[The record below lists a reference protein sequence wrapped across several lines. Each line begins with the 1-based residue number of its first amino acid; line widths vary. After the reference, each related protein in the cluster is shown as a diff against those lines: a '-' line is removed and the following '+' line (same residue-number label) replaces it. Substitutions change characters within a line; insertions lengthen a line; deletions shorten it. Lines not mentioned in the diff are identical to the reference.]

1 MTTNSIDKEALIS
14 LRQTIESAKKHSPA
28 WKAKLAD
35 ISPEEIRS
43 LDDLRHLPF
52 TTKSDLRDNYPL
64 GLLACP
70 PKKLSRIH
78 ASSGTTGKP
87 TVVAY
92 TAKDVEIW
100 SRIMAEEMHRAGV
113 TSEDTVQVSYGYGL
127 FTGGLG
133 FHYGAERLGATV
145 IPASGGFSD
154 RQLMLM
160 EDLRTTVL
168 ACTPSYALRIAELVE
183 EKGTDHSLRIGI
195 FGAEPWSEGLRKD
208 LEKRLH
214 IKALDVYGL
223 SEIMGPGV
231 AMECPEQNG
240 LHVDESQFILE
251 IIDPDTG
258 EVLPEGMEGEL
269 VVTTLCKE
277 ALPMIRYR
285 TKDITRLV
293 RGKCGCGAFG
303 ARIDRIKGRSDDML
317 IIRGV
322 NVFPSQIEVALSQI
336 PGLSLNYVLEVM
348 DKEELKELTVCCET
362 ALPLPEKETQ
372 DIQRRTVAHLA
383 SMLGIRTGV
392 KILAPGSL
400 ARSEGKAVRIK
411 KVA

>member
-293 RGKCGCGAFG
+293 RGKCGCGALG